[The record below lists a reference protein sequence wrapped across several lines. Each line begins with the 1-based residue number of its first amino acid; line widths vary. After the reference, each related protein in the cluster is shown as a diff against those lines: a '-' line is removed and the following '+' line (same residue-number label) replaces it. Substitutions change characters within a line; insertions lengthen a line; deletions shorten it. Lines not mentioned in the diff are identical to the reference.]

1 MERSSMPKIPNLDV
15 LRFFRRSGS
24 DSTGQALVETAMAIA
39 ILIPVL
45 IGTADLV
52 RVFRAAIAVSNA
64 AKAGA
69 QYAIQNGATAQDATG
84 IQNAA
89 SAEAPNLT
97 IVATPSYTCICSDG
111 SASTCQNSDCPT
123 SHLEQTVTVQTSAD
137 VTPLIHLPS
146 LPKTYTLKGKAIQR
160 CLQ

>member
-1 MERSSMPKIPNLDV
+1 MKFPTSLVRSLSRVRQD
-15 LRFFRRSGS
+15 RS
-24 DSTGQALVETAMAIA
+24 GQALAETALVIGF
-39 ILIPVL
+39 ILLPLL

-52 RVFRAAIAVSNA
+52 RVFRASIAVSNA

-69 QYAIQNGATAQDATG
+69 QYAVQTGFTAQDATG

-97 IVATPSYTCICSDG
+97 VTATASYSCVCSNG
-111 SASTCQNSDCPT
+111 NSSTCLNSDCST
-123 SHLEQTVTVQTSAD
+123 SHLEQTVTVTTTAS
-137 VTPLIHLPS
+137 VTPLIHLPA
-146 LPKTYTLKGKAIQR
+146 LPTTYNLSGRAIQR